1 VSIEFDQ
8 AIAVALAGL
17 AVNLVSAWLL
27 RGDDRH
33 GDGHAAH
40 RSHPHVGEPGHPHH
54 HHDHNLRAAF
64 LHVLADALTSVLVI
78 AALLAGRIYAWVR
91 MDALVGLV
99 GALIIAHWSIGLLRS
114 SAAVLLDTVPDR
126 RLAAQMKRCLEQ
138 GADRVADLHLWRLG
152 PVHLGVLV
160 AIVTDNPQ
168 APEAYKARL
177 TAFAGL
183 SHVTVEVHACP
194 HATLAEA
201 VA

>member
-1 VSIEFDQ
+1 
-8 AIAVALAGL
+8 
-17 AVNLVSAWLL
+17 
-27 RGDDRH
+27 
-33 GDGHAAH
+33 
-40 RSHPHVGEPGHPHH
+40 
-54 HHDHNLRAAF
+54 LRAAF

-114 SAAVLLDTVPDR
+114 SAAVLLNTVPDR
-126 RLAAQMKRCLEQ
+126 RLAAQMKTCLEQ